1 VSSRRVVV
9 RGVGRRPPG
18 IGELIGDALASQP
31 PRLPGVPCLTLVI
44 PIHNEEGVL
53 TQALERVRRA
63 PCPIEREWILVDDR
77 STDATPAILA
87 AWVAEHGAEG
97 RGMRVITRPPSAP
110 AGKGAAIA
118 EGFKAATGDFVV
130 VQDADLEYDPADI
143 PALLQPLLD
152 DEADVVYGSRFR
164 REGHQVHRTFHYL
177 GNRALTAASNMLS
190 GIYLSD
196 METCY
201 KLFRADLVK
210 AMVLR
215 SNRFGVEVEMT
226 AYLGKARVRV
236 YELPI
241 TYFPRTHM
249 AGKKI
254 GWKDGVAALGH
265 LVRFNL
271 LTTADRAF
279 SGLPEHYRV

>member
-1 VSSRRVVV
+1 MPS
-9 RGVGRRPPG
+9 
-18 IGELIGDALASQP
+18 
-31 PRLPGVPCLTLVI
+31 LTLVI
-44 PIHNEEGVL
+44 PIHNEAVVL
-53 TQALERVRRA
+53 REVLERVHRA

-87 AWVAEHGAEG
+87 AWVAEHGSDE
-97 RGMRVITRPPSAP
+97 RGMRVITRPPSAR

-118 EGFKAATGDFVV
+118 EGIRAATGDFVI

-143 PALLQPLLD
+143 PALLEPLLQD
-152 DEADVVYGSRFR
+152 RADVVYGSRFR
-164 REGHQVHRTFHYL
+164 REGQQVHRTFHYL
-177 GNRALTAASNMLS
+177 GNRVLTALSNMLS

-201 KLFRADLVK
+201 KLFRADLVQ
-210 AMVLR
+210 AMELR
-215 SNRFGVEVEMT
+215 SARFGVEVELT
-226 AYLGKARVRV
+226 AYVAKAGARV

-241 TYFPRTHM
+241 AYFPRTHL

-271 LTTADRAF
+271 LTPTERAF
-279 SGLPEHYRV
+279 GELPARYRHEP